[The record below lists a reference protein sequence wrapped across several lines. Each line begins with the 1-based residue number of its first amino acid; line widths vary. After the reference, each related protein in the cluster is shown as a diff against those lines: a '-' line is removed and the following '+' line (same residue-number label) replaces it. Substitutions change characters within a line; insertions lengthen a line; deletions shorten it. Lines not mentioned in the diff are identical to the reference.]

1 MPTISLYPPNPVNV
15 SPELTNPAASFR
27 TQAIKVIGAIFLF
40 CFVYLLLL
48 VLAVGLAAACI
59 SAGIY
64 LIISLPKFITLL
76 IGLGIVGLGVMVIV
90 FLVKFIFAKQSGDRP
105 ERVQVFENEHPALF
119 AFIRQLTK
127 DTNTPMPKK
136 IFLVPDVNA
145 AVFYNSSF
153 WSMFL
158 PVKKNLEIGLGLVN
172 VLNLSEFKMVLA
184 HEFGHF
190 SQSSMKLG
198 SYVFTMNKAI
208 YNMLYQNDGYDKAL
222 QGWANIHGI
231 FAIMASITV
240 WIARGIQKI
249 LQAMYG
255 VINLQYMSLSREM
268 EFHADAVAVSVTG
281 SGIATSAMRRIEYVG
296 HGMNY
301 CINKTGELA
310 GKNAAFQ
317 NMFEMQREVNLYFAQ
332 VNTVEVENGLPRI
345 SNEYLASFTSSRLKY
360 KDQWATHP
368 SIDEREE
375 RFAAAGVENTP
386 DQRSPWI
393 LFNDPKALEER
404 MTQHYFAINYP
415 DVEVKE
421 KKDAA
426 TMIRELQA
434 YNALYQF
441 PADFNEFYDNRTFL
455 KIEEERKVQI
465 PGSFAELYAP
475 TVISRVKRYFH
486 NQMDLAYLKA
496 IERKELN
503 VKYFQF
509 DQSHYNR
516 KETDKVIADLEREV
530 NEGREWLMDMDHAA
544 YFFHRQQDAGLSA
557 LYDEIIAL
565 QEEKTAF
572 EAVTEKITQRISY
585 LYQVQQFT
593 LEGLQSE
600 LGTLKDEERPFKEH
614 LEKLL
619 KSGIVSPAVD
629 ETFEAD
635 VNTFIESAI
644 SYIVDDQAQGPEIIA
659 LFNLCHR
666 ANDCFDKGIILK
678 KKAYL
683 DRILSN

>member
-1 MPTISLYPPNPVNV
+1 MPAISLYPPNPLNV
-15 SPELTNPAASFR
+15 SPELTAPAASFKK
-27 TQAIKVIGAIFLF
+27 QVFKVIGAIFLF
-40 CFVYLLLL
+40 CLVYLLLL
-48 VLAVGLAAACI
+48 ALAVGLAAACI
-59 SAGIY
+59 FAGIF
-64 LIISLPKFITLL
+64 LITSLPKFITIL
-76 IGLGIVGLGVMVIV
+76 IGLGIIGLGVMVII
-90 FLVKFIFAKQSGDRP
+90 FLVKFVFAKQNAEKP
-105 ERVQVFENEHPALF
+105 ERLQVFENEHPALF

-222 QGWANIHGI
+222 QGWADIHGI
-231 FAIMASITV
+231 FAIMAAITV
-240 WIARGIQKI
+240 WIARGIQKV
-249 LQAMYG
+249 LRDMYG

-281 SGIATSAMRRIEYVG
+281 SNIATSAMRRIEYVG
-296 HGMNY
+296 HGMTY

-310 GKNAAFQ
+310 EKNAALQ
-317 NMFEMQREVNLYFAQ
+317 NMFEMQREVNLYFAN
-332 VNTVEVENGLPRI
+332 VHTIEVENGLPAI
-345 SNEYLASFTSSRLKY
+345 SNEYLASFTNSRLKY

-368 SIDEREE
+368 SMDEREE
-375 RFAAAGVENTP
+375 RFQAARVDNTP
-386 DQRSPWI
+386 DHRSPWI
-393 LFNDPKALEER
+393 LFSDPAALEEK

-415 DVEVKE
+415 NVEVKE
-421 KKDAA
+421 RMDSV
-426 TMIRELQA
+426 TMIQKLKEH
-434 YNALYQF
+434 NGLYQF
-441 PADFNEFYDNRTFL
+441 PTDFNEFYDNRTFQ
-455 KIEEERKVQI
+455 KIEEGRTVQI
-465 PGSFAELYAP
+465 PATFAELYAP
-475 TVISRVKRYFH
+475 EVVNRVKRYFR
-486 NQMDLAYLKA
+486 NQIDLAYLKA
-496 IERKELN
+496 IERKELD

-516 KETDKVIADLEREV
+516 KEAEKVITDLEKEV
-530 NEGREWLMDMDHAA
+530 NEGGEWLMDIDYAA
-544 YFFHRQQDAGLSA
+544 YLFHLQKDADLSKVYA
-557 LYDEIIAL
+557 EIVAL

-572 EAVTEKITQRISY
+572 EAISEKITNRISY
-585 LYQVQQFT
+585 IYRVQQFT
-593 LEGLQSE
+593 IEGLRSE
-600 LGTLKDEERPFKEH
+600 LGALKDEEQPFKDH
-614 LEKLL
+614 LDKLL
-619 KSGIVSPAVD
+619 RSGIVVPAID
-629 ETFEAD
+629 DTFQTDA
-635 VNTFIESAI
+635 SAFLEKSI
-644 SYIVDDQAQGPEIIA
+644 SYIVDDQARGTEIVA

-666 ANDCFDKGIILK
+666 TMECFDRGIILK

-683 DRILSN
+683 ERILN